1 MPQQTS
7 VPFYLKCVSHR
18 QHMPVFS
25 LFIQSHNL
33 CLSAGAFLSSLLI
46 AFMMGLEVHLHMF
59 PICPIPSLLLC
70 VSATVSVHILSSPL
84 LICLLSELS

>member
-1 MPQQTS
+1 
-7 VPFYLKCVSHR
+7 
-18 QHMPVFS
+18 MPVFS

-70 VSATVSVHILSSPL
+70 VSAPASVHILLSPL